1 MNAPNEH
8 VNALT
13 AMKFMRIEI
22 TRQIDSIEGNFKKIN
37 N

>member
-1 MNAPNEH
+1 MNARNEH

-22 TRQIDSIEGNFKKIN
+22 MQRDASIEVCIQENK
-37 N
+37 